1 MANSIVPNYT
11 ISGNSFQGFW
21 KLTRA
26 MKAAGWT
33 TVAHSDGTTKTAA
46 GTNNNDSW
54 GSNANPLLDVYPTG
68 FSTSTPW
75 IVMRGPSTVKL
86 NFTTAPSTFL
96 RGEIVTQATTG
107 ATGEVSGYVWD
118 SASSTGWIVINPQT
132 GTFNGTNVITGGTSA
147 ATVTPTSYKLFYREI
162 MFSKTTSANTYT
174 GSWYYIMADSSAES
188 AQLFSTLATSAGA
201 TASVAPGQGGTSNAF
216 PAKGIVMRG
225 APGSTSG
232 SAYFNSSGIGTN
244 AQVIA
249 VNNLASSGVSADGS
263 FWITESFTGSSFTDG
278 QYLFGFTKLDN
289 YEPGDIDPYAFINPC
304 ATTFTTYI
312 GAPTTTSISAR
323 VNEFD
328 FTAATGF
335 SLSTNIHSQGY
346 YARDCSVTAR
356 DKQVVFFPKA
366 DFSNSLS
373 MFSTGLAGTLRIAN
387 HPQASSTPLVRQ
399 PIALYYFNATTNPS
413 EVFMKGTSKWMFAVS
428 AGNRLDTL
436 DSKRYIYVGG
446 KTTTTSIAVAIGPW
460 DSSSTPVS

>member
-11 ISGNSFQGFW
+11 ISGNSFHGFW

-33 TVAHSDGTTKTAA
+33 TVSHSDGVTKTAS
-46 GTNNNDSW
+46 GTNINDSW
-54 GSNANPLLDVYPTG
+54 GNNANPLLDAYPTA
-68 FSTSTPW
+68 FNTTTPW

-86 NFTTAPSTFL
+86 NFTTAPGTFL
-96 RGEIVTQATTG
+96 RGEIVTQAVSG

-118 SASSTGWIVINPQT
+118 PVLSVGWIVINPQT
-132 GTFNGTNVITGGTSA
+132 GTFNGSNIITGGTSA

-162 MFSKTTSANTYT
+162 MFSKTTGANTYT

-201 TASVAPGQGGTSNAF
+201 TASVAPGQGGTANAF

-232 SAYFNSSGIGTN
+232 SAYFNSSSIGTN
-244 AQVIA
+244 AQIIA
-249 VNNLASSGVSADGS
+249 VNNIASSGVSADGS
-263 FWITESFTGSSFTDG
+263 FWITESFTSSTFTDG
-278 QYLFGFTKLDN
+278 QYVFGFTKLDN
-289 YEPGDIDPYAFINPC
+289 YEPGDIDSYAFINPC
-304 ATTFTTYI
+304 ATTFSTYV

-323 VNEFD
+323 TSEFD
-328 FTAATGF
+328 FTTTAGF
-335 SLSTNIHSQGY
+335 SLGTNIQSQGY

-366 DFSNSLS
+366 DYSNGLY
-373 MFSTGLAGTLRIAN
+373 MFATGAGGTLRTAN
-387 HPQASSTPLVRQ
+387 HPQSSSTPLIKQ
-399 PIALYYFNATTNPS
+399 SISLYYFNSTTNPT

-428 AGNRLDTL
+428 SGNRLDTL
-436 DSKRYIYVGG
+436 DNKRYFYIGG
-446 KTTTTSIAVAIGPW
+446 KTTTSSIAVAIGPW
-460 DSSSTPVS
+460 DLSSTPVS